1 MPSVTDMNGAI
12 AIAGSI
18 LVDKINEISA
28 YPNAGELTKI
38 KSVTRSV
45 GGCVPNVAIDIKRV
59 VPNMQVYA
67 LGRVGKDEEG
77 AFVQSE
83 LAREGVDVSGLK
95 ETDDK
100 TSFTEVMSVTGG
112 QRTFFT
118 YAGASATFGFDDFA
132 WDTFPAQMLHL
143 GYFLLLDK
151 VDGGDGLRILQEA
164 KRRGIKTSI
173 DLVSENA
180 GRYSL
185 VLPCLPYVDNL
196 IINETEASGLTG
208 IPPTMENLEKIARKL
223 KEYGVKERVII
234 HMSEISVCLSESGF
248 SVLPSYDLP
257 KGFIQGTTGA
267 GDAFCAGC
275 LIGISRGESDENI
288 LALGSVCA
296 TGALSKAD
304 AVSGMQEENQ
314 LKKLCKHMERKKV
327 CLSI

>member
-1 MPSVTDMNGAI
+1 MRNVTKMKSGI
-12 AIAGSI
+12 AVAGSI

-28 YPNAGELTKI
+28 YPNLGELTQI
-38 KSVTRSV
+38 KGVQKAV

-59 VPNMQVYA
+59 APKMQVYA
-67 LGRVGKDEEG
+67 LGRIGKDEDG
-77 AFVQSE
+77 AFVQKE
-83 LAREGVDVSGLK
+83 LARDGVDVSRLK

-118 YAGASATFGFDDFA
+118 YAGASAQFGFADFA

-151 VDGGDGLRILQEA
+151 VDNGDGLRILQEA
-164 KRRGIKTSI
+164 QRRGIKTSI

-185 VLPCLPYVDNL
+185 VLPCLKFVDNL
-196 IINETEASGLTG
+196 IINEIEASGLTG
-208 IPPTMENLEKIARKL
+208 IAPTKDNLRKMAQTL
-223 KEYGVKERVII
+223 KDYGVKERVII
-234 HMSEISVCLSESGF
+234 HTSEISVCLSGDGYT
-248 SVLPSYDLP
+248 VLPSFDLP
-257 KGFIQGTTGA
+257 KGFIKGTTGA

-275 LIGISRGESDENI
+275 LIAIERGEKDEDI

-296 TGALSKAD
+296 TGALSQTD
-304 AVSGMQEENQ
+304 AVSGMREENQ
-314 LKKLCKHMERKKV
+314 LKQLCENMERKNV
-327 CLSI
+327 S